1 MGGRL
6 NILDKKSVGEGQKIL
21 ILNGGKFFQVVF
33 IEFLGKIKNCRVVVL
48 KQPLQYALKG
58 SIWTNGLISCN
69 RITY

>member
-1 MGGRL
+1 MEGRL

-21 ILNGGKFFQVVF
+21 ILNGGKFFQGVF
-33 IEFLGKIKNCRVVVL
+33 IEFLGKIKNCGVVVL

-58 SIWTNGLISCN
+58 SICTNELISCS